1 MSAPILLSNVNADC
15 LVYTR
20 RQLVSVFSGKYFGI
34 YNDTVLTM
42 RYLQGSITHFTCL
55 LTKDCAEQTLLC
67 GQLGLS
73 LRSYLTYQNITGTN
87 LCTDTD
93 DTSVIQILQCII
105 TNSRNISGDLF
116 RSKLGITGFCLI
128 FLNMNG
134 CINIIHNQSFT

>member
-1 MSAPILLSNVNADC
+1 MTAGHLITDRDFSLLCNVNADC

-67 GQLGLS
+67 GQLGFS
-73 LRSYLTYQNITGTN
+73 LRSYFSDQNITGTY
-87 LCTDTD
+87 LCTDAD
-93 DTSVIQILQCII
+93 DSTLVQV
-105 TNSRNISGDLF
+105 F
-116 RSKLGITGFCLI
+116 
-128 FLNMNG
+128 
-134 CINIIHNQSFT
+134 